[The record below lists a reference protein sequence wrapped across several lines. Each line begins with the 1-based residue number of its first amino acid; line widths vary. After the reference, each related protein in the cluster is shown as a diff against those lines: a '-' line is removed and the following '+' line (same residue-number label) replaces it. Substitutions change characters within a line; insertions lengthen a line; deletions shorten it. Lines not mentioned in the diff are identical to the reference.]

1 MNNIQLDEERL
12 MQFLAEC
19 GPATRIYLG
28 CDSERVLINNT
39 WYADYVLAIVVHIDG
54 QHGCKIFGEVHRE
67 RDFDQKANRPS
78 MRLMNEVY
86 KVAELYGRVKDL
98 ISEFDH
104 EVHLD
109 ISEDQMNG
117 SSCVVNQAIGYIV
130 GVCQLTPM
138 IKPNAFAASCA
149 ADRFKSLKPYKLQA
163 SA

>member
-1 MNNIQLDEERL
+1 MSNIQLDEARL
-12 MQFLAEC
+12 IDFLAQC

-28 CDSERVLINNT
+28 CDSERVLVNNH

-67 RDFDQKANRPS
+67 RDYDQKANRPS

-86 KVAELYGRVKDL
+86 KVAELYERLKG
-98 ISEFDH
+98 IIGEFDH

-149 ADRFKSLKPYKLQA
+149 ADRFKSLRLDKLA
-163 SA
+163 S